1 MPYDAAAP
9 GRVPGIKPSEIL
21 TEARKRYQ
29 MCVAAHAKNRQRYKE
44 AIDFVAGAQWDDQ
57 LKRMRESQK
66 RPCLVM
72 DRLTTHI
79 NQVVND
85 QRQSKPAIKTHP
97 VDDKA
102 DVKTAEIYNGLIRH
116 IEHVSNASNAYETAG
131 FTQVAGGQGVW
142 RVLTKYVDDSAFEQ
156 EIFIKREVD
165 PLKYWFDP
173 DAKEMDASDGRY
185 AFVESVL
192 TRDAFKAEYPG
203 IDADA
208 SDWPSENDA
217 EGWWSTDSV
226 RCCEYYRAVVKD
238 TTLYLLA
245 DGSVMDADAFKMAQ
259 QGQVFPLQVID
270 QRPAKKTEVQWF
282 KLGGNSVLDS
292 RVWPGKYIPLIR
304 IVGNEVCVDGEIQ
317 YTGLTHRAM
326 DAQRMYNYQ
335 TSTMVEMLSLQKS
348 APYIGAKGQ
357 FKGVEKRWS
366 QANVTNPPYLE
377 YEPVDING
385 SLAPPP
391 QRQAAPQVPTG
402 NVAAMQKAA
411 EDLQWITGQHSA
423 SFGAASNE
431 TSGKAINARQ
441 REGDTATYHY
451 LDNQSIG
458 ILHTGRILVDLIPKI
473 YDTKRVLR
481 ILGEDD
487 AAQLVTNDPSQPE
500 PMREVQGM
508 DGQIQKIYNLGVGR
522 YDVAVSVGPS
532 FGTKR
537 QEAVEAMTQL
547 LQGNP
552 QLWQAV
558 GDIYIRNQDWPGS
571 KEMADRLS
579 KTVPPELRSE
589 EELQGDPKVQIQQ
602 MQGVMQQMQG
612 AVQEREMA
620 LQEAGQTL
628 QQMQNELQTLKAQQ
642 QAQAA
647 ETQDKTQAELIKAE
661 SEKYKSDNE
670 VRIAELEAQ
679 TAMAQAEA
687 QGGELDETKQMFD
700 ALSQQIQALQQQ
712 HAQPDAPQ
720 ESQFIAELSRGQQM
734 TAEVLA
740 QVAASL
746 QKKGPAQIE
755 IKRGPD
761 GLAVQMV
768 AQQSNGVPMVFN
780 VQRGADGSISRLT
793 M

>member
-9 GRVPGIKPSEIL
+9 DRVKDAKEKDVL
-21 TEARKRYQ
+21 AEARKRYQ
-29 MCVAAHAKNRQRYKE
+29 ACVTAHAKNRQRYKE
-44 AIDFVAGAQWDDQ
+44 GMEFVAGAQWDER
-57 LKRMRESQK
+57 LKQTREAQR

-85 QRQSKPAIKTHP
+85 QRQSKPAIKVHP
-97 VDDKA
+97 VDDKS
-102 DVKTAEIYNGLIRH
+102 DVKTADIYNGLIRH
-116 IEHVSNASNAYETAG
+116 IEHVSNATNAYETAG

-142 RVLTKYVDDSAFEQ
+142 RVLTKYVDEMAFEQ
-156 EIFIKREVD
+156 EIEIRRVLD
-165 PLKYWFDP
+165 PMTVWFDP
-173 DAKEMDASDGRY
+173 DAREMDASDGRF
-185 AFVESVL
+185 AFVESVFS
-192 TRDAFKAEYPG
+192 RDKFKAEYP
-203 IDADA
+203 DADVD
-208 SDWPSENDA
+208 DWPSQTDTD
-217 EGWWSTDSV
+217 GWWSEDSV
-226 RCCEYYRAVVKD
+226 RCCEYYRIVVRD

-245 DGSVMDADAFKMAQ
+245 DGNVMDADAYKMA
-259 QGQVFPLQVID
+259 GSPPFIA
-270 QRPAKKTEVQWF
+270 QRPAKKNEVQWF
-282 KLGGNSVLDS
+282 KLGGHSVLDS

-304 IVGNEVCVDGEIQ
+304 IVGNELCVDGETQ

-335 TSTMVEMLSLQKS
+335 TSTMVEMLSLQKT

-357 FKGVEKRWS
+357 FKGMERRWNM
-366 QANVTNPPYLE
+366 ANTANPAYLE
-377 YEPVDING
+377 YEPIDING
-385 SLAPPP
+385 QLAPPP
-391 QRQAAPQVPTG
+391 QRQPSPQVPTG

-423 SFGAASNE
+423 SFGAPSNE
-431 TSGKAINARQ
+431 TSGKAITARQ

-487 AAQLVTNDPSQPE
+487 SAQLVTNDPQQPA
-500 PMREVQGM
+500 PMTEQVGP
-508 DGQIQKIYNLGVGR
+508 DGSIQKIYNLGVGR

-552 QLWQAV
+552 QLWQAI

-571 KEMADRLS
+571 KEMADRLA

-589 EELQGDPKVQIQQ
+589 EEVQGDPKVQIQQ
-602 MQGVMQQMQG
+602 MQGVMQQMEG

-620 LQEAGQTL
+620 LQQAS
-628 QQMQNELQTLKAQQ
+628 QMLEQLQNELQTLKAQQ
-642 QAQAA
+642 QAQQA
-647 ETQDKTQAELIKAE
+647 EAQDKTRAEIIKAD

-679 TAMAQAEA
+679 AALVQAQSQA
-687 QGGELDETKQMFD
+687 QVGELDEVKQMLA
-700 ALSQQIQALQQQ
+700 ALGQQIQQAGEEKEEGPDQDDAL
-712 HAQPDAPQ
+712 
-720 ESQFIAELSRGQQM
+720 LSEVVRSQQM
-734 TAEVLA
+734 TAQVMAQLA
-740 QVAASL
+740 SSL
-746 QKKGPAQIE
+746 QQTTAQQTKARTSIE
-755 IKRGPD
+755 IRRGAD
-761 GLAVQMV
+761 GLATQMV
-768 AQQSNGVPMVFN
+768 ANRADGQPIVLN
-780 VQRGADGSISRLT
+780 VERGADGSISRLFT
-793 M
+793 

>member
-9 GRVPGIKPSEIL
+9 GRVPGIKEDEIIA
-21 TEARKRYQ
+21 EARKRYQ
-29 MCVAAHAKNRQRYKE
+29 ACEAAHAKNRQRYKE
-44 AIDFVAGAQWDDQ
+44 GIQFVAGAQWDEQ
-57 LKRMRESQK
+57 LKQTREGMR

-85 QRQSKPAIKTHP
+85 QRQSKPAIKVHP
-97 VDDKA
+97 VDDRA
-102 DVKTAEIYNGLIRH
+102 DVKTAEIYNGVIRH

-142 RVLTKYVDDSAFEQ
+142 RVLTRYADENAFEQ
-156 EIFIKREVD
+156 EIFIKRVLD
-165 PLKYWFDP
+165 PLSVWFDP
-173 DAKEMDASDGRY
+173 DALEMDASDGRF
-185 AFVESVL
+185 AFVESVVS
-192 TRDAFKAEYPG
+192 RDRFKAEYPKAEVDDWSSQT
-203 IDADA
+203 DAQ
-208 SDWPSENDA
+208 
-217 EGWWSTDSV
+217 GWWSQDSV
-226 RCCEYYRAVVKD
+226 RCCEYYRIITKD

-245 DGSVMDADAFKMAQ
+245 DGSVMDSDAYKMASA
-259 QGQVFPLQVID
+259 GNPMPLVVID
-270 QRPAKKTEVQWF
+270 QRPAKKQEVQWF
-282 KLGGNSVLDS
+282 KLGGHSVLDS
-292 RVWPGKYIPLIR
+292 RVWPGKYIPLVR

-335 TSTMVEMLSLQKS
+335 SSTMVEMLSLQKTS
-348 APYIGAKGQ
+348 PYIGAKGQ
-357 FKGVEKRWS
+357 FKGVEKRWQ
-366 QANVTNPPYLE
+366 QANVMNPPYLE

-385 SLAPPP
+385 TLAPPP
-391 QRQAAPQVPTG
+391 QRQPSPQVPTG
-402 NVAAMQKAA
+402 NVAAMQRAA

-423 SFGAASNE
+423 SFGAPSNE
-431 TSGKAINARQ
+431 TSGRAITARQ

-473 YDTKRVLR
+473 YDTRRVLR

-487 AAQLVTNDPSQPE
+487 QAQLVTNDPQQPE
-500 PMREVQGM
+500 PLREMQTA
-508 DGQIQKIYNLGVGR
+508 DGSIQKIYNLGVGR

-558 GDIYIRNQDWPGS
+558 GDIYIRSQDWPGS

-589 EELQGDPKVQIQQ
+589 EEVQGDPKVQIQQ
-602 MQGVMQQMQG
+602 MQGVMQQMEG

-620 LQEAGQTL
+620 LQQAS
-628 QQMQNELQTLKAQQ
+628 QMLEQLQNELQTLKAQQ
-642 QAQAA
+642 QAQQA

-679 TAMAQAEA
+679 AALVQAQSEA
-687 QGGELDETKQMFD
+687 QTGELDEVKQM
-700 ALSQQIQALQQQ
+700 LSAIGQQIQSASQQPQAQDSNSAL
-712 HAQPDAPQ
+712 
-720 ESQFIAELSRGQQM
+720 IAEMARGQQM
-734 TAEVLA
+734 TAQVLA
-740 QVAASL
+740 QVAASI
-746 QKKGPAQIE
+746 KKKAPASID

-761 GLAVQMV
+761 GLAMQMV
-768 AQQSNGVPMVFN
+768 AQQSDGSPAVVLN
-780 VQRGADGSISRLT
+780 VERAPDGSISRLF